1 VSQFAGMMVD
11 GHSNKPLKIA
21 LVSPYDF
28 PFPGGVTNHIT
39 NLSQQF
45 RSAGHEVHILAPS
58 SDDDAERNIPHFHRI
73 GKTIVPM
80 RSNAS
85 VARLTFSLTLG
96 RSVKRLLADAD
107 FDVIHI
113 HEPMVPLLPWYVLRQ
128 SKNSNAL
135 KIGTFHASRD
145 TTTVYRTYK
154 PVLRKLIR
162 MLDGRIAVSNAARNF
177 VGRSFRG
184 DYRVIP
190 NGIDAKRYGRNVPPM
205 PKIPAASFN
214 VLFVGRLEKRK
225 GLSYLLEAMSTV
237 QRLRDNSS
245 LTIVGAFTNRQLQKA
260 KRMVRGHG
268 LRNVRFQGFVSEED
282 KLRYYKSADV
292 FCAPAI
298 GGRESQGLVLLEA
311 MAAGTPVIAS
321 DLPGYR
327 SLSPDGRAALF
338 VAPEDP
344 RALARAILRLM
355 TYPHRAAQLRTE
367 GLRAAEAFSWDGVAA
382 RVLDFYRELLDRRG
396 GAGRPALMPATASRA
411 E

>member
-1 VSQFAGMMVD
+1 MMIN
-11 GHSNKPLKIA
+11 GRSNRLLRIA

-39 NLSQQF
+39 NLSLQF

-58 SDDDAERNIPHFHRI
+58 SDDDAERNIPYFYRI

-80 RSNAS
+80 PSNAS
-85 VARLTFSLTLG
+85 VARVTFSLTLG
-96 RSVKRLLADAD
+96 RSVKRLLAETD

-135 KIGTFHASRD
+135 KIGTFHTARD

-154 PVLRKLIR
+154 PVLQQLIR
-162 MLDGRIAVSNAARNF
+162 MLDGRIAVSDAARDF

-190 NGIDAKRYGRNVPPM
+190 NGIDAERYGRDVPPM
-205 PKIPAASFN
+205 PRMPPDSFN

-225 GLSYLLEAMSTV
+225 GLGYLLEAMSTV

-245 LTIVGAFTNRQLQKA
+245 LTIVGAFTERQLQKS
-260 KRMVRGHG
+260 KRAVRGHG
-268 LRNVRFQGFVSEED
+268 LRNVHFQGFVSEED

-321 DLPGYR
+321 DIPGYR
-327 SLSPDGRAALF
+327 SVSADGRAALF
-338 VAPEDP
+338 VAPEDH
-344 RALARAILRLM
+344 RALARAIIRLM
-355 TYPHRAAQLRTE
+355 TYPRRAAQLRDE
-367 GLRAAEAFSWDGVAA
+367 GLQTASAFSWDGVAA
-382 RVLDFYRELLDRRG
+382 RVMDFYRELLNRRS
-396 GAGRPALMPATASRA
+396 GAGWPALMPATASGA

>member
-1 VSQFAGMMVD
+1 
-11 GHSNKPLKIA
+11 KIA

-28 PFPGGVTNHIT
+28 PFPGGVTNHVT
-39 NLSQQF
+39 NLSEHM

-58 SDDDAERNIPHFHRI
+58 SDDDAERTFPDFYRI

-85 VARLTFSLTLG
+85 VARVTFSLTLG
-96 RSVKRLLADAD
+96 PRVKRLLAETE

-128 SKNSNAL
+128 SRNSDAV

-145 TTTVYRTYK
+145 TATVYRTYR
-154 PVLRKLIR
+154 PVLQRLIR
-162 MLDGRIAVSNAARNF
+162 RLDGRIAVSSAARDF
-177 VGRSFRG
+177 VWSSFPG
-184 DYRVIP
+184 EYRVIP
-190 NGIDAKRYGRNVPPM
+190 NGIDADLYRREVAPL
-205 PKIPAASFN
+205 PKKPDGSFN

-225 GLSYLLEAMSTV
+225 GLGYLLEAMSTV
-237 QRLRDNSS
+237 QRMRDNSS
-245 LTIVGAFTNRQLQKA
+245 LTVVGAFTDRQLQKSKKA
-260 KRMVRGHG
+260 VQGLG
-268 LRNVRFQGFVSEED
+268 LRNVQFQGFVTEED

-327 SLSPDGRAALF
+327 SLSSDGRAALF
-338 VAPEDP
+338 VPPEDP
-344 RALARAILRLM
+344 RALARAIIRM
-355 TYPHRAAQLRTE
+355 TTYPERAADLRAE
-367 GLRAAEAFSWDGVAA
+367 GLRVAEAFSWDGVAS
-382 RVLDFYRELLDRRG
+382 RVMEFYRELLGRRDSVDDE
-396 GAGRPALMPATASRA
+396 PAPLAAIAS
-411 E
+411 ETK